1 MANER
6 SPSVPPTQPERR
18 DATIEEWLAIP
29 HEKGAQLIRGRL
41 VYEALPD
48 PLHGR
53 SAGGLFAQLDGPFDR
68 AKGDRDRPG
77 GWWLSMEVDLKLGT
91 DGVRPDLCGWRRE
104 KHPRCPRPGPKGFVT
119 EAPDWVCE
127 VLSPST
133 TSVDLEDKRVLYHRA
148 GVAHYWLLDF
158 ERRSLTVL
166 RHSSEGYLYMLSAFR
181 DDIVRA
187 EPFDAIDLH
196 MRQVFPD
203 D

>member
-1 MANER
+1 M
-6 SPSVPPTQPERR
+6 
-18 DATIEEWLAIP
+18 
-29 HEKGAQLIRGRL
+29 
-41 VYEALPD
+41 
-48 PLHGR
+48 
-53 SAGGLFAQLDGPFDR
+53 
-68 AKGDRDRPG
+68 
-77 GWWLSMEVDLKLGT
+77 
-91 DGVRPDLCGWRRE
+91 
-104 KHPRCPRPGPKGFVT
+104 
-119 EAPDWVCE
+119 CE